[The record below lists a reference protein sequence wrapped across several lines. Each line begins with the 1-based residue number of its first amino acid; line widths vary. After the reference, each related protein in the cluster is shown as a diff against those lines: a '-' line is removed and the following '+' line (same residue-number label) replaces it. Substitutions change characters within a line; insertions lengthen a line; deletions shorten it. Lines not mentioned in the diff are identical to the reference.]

1 MQKTIFVTGATS
13 GFGKAI
19 ATLFAQKGY
28 AVIISGRRNE
38 RLIALKEQL
47 EHDYGAKVI
56 SLCFDVRDKAQVSE
70 AISALKQQVSKID
83 ILVNNAGLAAGL
95 ATIDEG
101 DTDNWDRMID
111 TNIKGL
117 LYVTRQIAPM
127 MREECSGHIIN
138 IGSTA
143 GKLAY
148 KNGNVYC
155 ATKFAVDALSQ
166 SMRIDLLPYGIKVTA
181 INPGMAETEFS
192 LVRFGGDEERAAK
205 MYEGVNAL
213 KAEDIA
219 DAVYYCASL
228 PPHVC
233 INDLTLTCLTQANGF
248 YAIKEAE
255 RITKQ

>member
-1 MQKTIFVTGATS
+1 MNKTILVGGATS

-19 ATLFAQKGY
+19 ATLFAQKGFD
-28 AVIISGRRNE
+28 IIINGRRND
-38 RLIALKEQL
+38 RLQSLKQEL
-47 EHDYGAKVI
+47 EAQYGNKVI
-56 SLCFDVRDKAQVSE
+56 ALCFDVRDKEAVQTNIALLQKEVS
-70 AISALKQQVSKID
+70 QID

-101 DTDNWDRMID
+101 DTDNWDNMID

-127 MREECSGHIIN
+127 MREQCSGHIIN

-192 LVRFGGDEERAAK
+192 LVRFDGDKDRAAK

-213 KAEDIA
+213 QANDIA

-233 INDLTLTCLTQANGF
+233 INDLTITCLTQANGF
-248 YAIKEAE
+248 YNIKEAE
-255 RITKQ
+255 RITKK

>member
-1 MQKTIFVTGATS
+1 M
-13 GFGKAI
+13 
-19 ATLFAQKGY
+19 
-28 AVIISGRRNE
+28 ISGRRQE
-38 RLIALKEQL
+38 RLEALQQEL
-47 EHDYGAKVI
+47 ESQYAIRVI
-56 SLCFDVRDKAQVSE
+56 TLCFDVRDKQATVQ
-70 AISALKQQVSKID
+70 AIDTLKQQVDHID
-83 ILVNNAGLAAGL
+83 VLVNNAGLAAGL

-127 MREECSGHIIN
+127 MREQCSGHIIN

-148 KNGNVYC
+148 RNGNVYC

-192 LVRFGGDEERAAK
+192 LVRFDGDEDRAAK

-255 RITKQ
+255 RVRRD

>member
-1 MQKTIFVTGATS
+1 MKKTVFITGATS

-19 ATLFAQKGY
+19 AILFAQKGY
-28 AVIISGRRNE
+28 NLVLNGRRSE
-38 RLIALKEQL
+38 RLHTLQQEL
-47 EHDYGAKVI
+47 EKAYNIEVTA
-56 SLCFDVRDKAQVSE
+56 LCFDVRDKVATEAALSE
-70 AISALKQQVSKID
+70 MKQKIHTID

-127 MREECSGHIIN
+127 MREQCSGHIIN

-192 LVRFGGDEERAAK
+192 LVRFDGDETRAAK

-213 KAEDIA
+213 KAEDVA
-219 DAVYYCASL
+219 DAVYYCATL

-233 INDLTLTCLTQANGF
+233 VNDLTLTCLTQANGF
-248 YAIKEAE
+248 YSIKESD
-255 RITKQ
+255 RIKKS